1 MMTPDFD
8 FISPLLVAANTR
20 VVLLVI
26 DGLGGLPV
34 TAGGQTE
41 LEAANTPNLDMLA
54 AEGLCGL
61 HEPIGT
67 GITPGSGPSHLALFG
82 YDPLRYQV
90 GRGVLSALGS
100 GFNLQDNDVAARGN
114 FCTLDDS
121 GLITDRRAGR
131 IDTNT
136 NRELCSKLRE
146 IEVPGVELFVEPV
159 EEYRFL
165 FVLRGAELSASVT
178 DSDPQQT
185 GKEPR
190 EPDPLTAEAEHTAQ
204 LVRDFL
210 EQAREKLA
218 SHDPANMVLLR
229 GFSSRPSWPIFSEVF
244 GLQPAAL
251 AGYPM
256 YRGVAQLLGMTVLS
270 CDDSLESKIA
280 TLKAHWEKFD
290 FFYIHYK
297 PTDSAGEDGDAEKK
311 QRCIEAVDRS
321 IPALRDLQPDVLIV
335 TGDHSTPAVMKSH
348 SWHPVPAILWAANC
362 RPDEVK
368 RFGERACLGGGLG
381 PRFAATD
388 LMPLALAHAGRLQK
402 FGA

>member
-8 FISPLLVAANTR
+8 FISPLLVAAKTR

-185 GKEPR
+185 GREPR
-190 EPDPLTAEAEHTAQ
+190 KPDPLTAEAEHTAQ
-204 LVRDFL
+204 LARDFL
-210 EQAREKLA
+210 KQAREKLA
-218 SHDPANMVLLR
+218 SHAPANMVLLR

-290 FFYIHYK
+290 FFYVHYK
-297 PTDSAGEDGDAEKK
+297 PTDSAGEDGDADKK